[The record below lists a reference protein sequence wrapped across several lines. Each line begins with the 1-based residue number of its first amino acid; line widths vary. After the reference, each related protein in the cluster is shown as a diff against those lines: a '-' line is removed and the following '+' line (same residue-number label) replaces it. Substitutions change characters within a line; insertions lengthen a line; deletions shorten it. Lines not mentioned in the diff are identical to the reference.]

1 MKNTR
6 RITMSK
12 KSSGKESWIM
22 TKAFYGV
29 VLSIVLAIAGIA
41 AAIYNVSRTR
51 DLIPEN
57 EFTTEYTAPT
67 TEPTTDRQANA
78 EVTGVPDERETTSK
92 VTMNDLNRP
101 YSGYFL
107 LPLNSKISKDYSD
120 GAPVFSETM
129 GDWRAHSGIDI
140 SGNIGD
146 NAIAVQDGTVKNAY
160 SDDLWGEVVVIEHG
174 SGLTAKYCGVKSTV
188 EKGEHVEQGQVIGT
202 VVMIPVEAKDG
213 VHVHLE
219 TEVSEKTVNPV
230 KALNLFSESTGE
242 AE

>member
-1 MKNTR
+1 
-6 RITMSK
+6 MSK

-29 VLSIVLAIAGIA
+29 VFSIVLAIAGVA
-41 AAIYNVSRTR
+41 MAIYNVSKTRT
-51 DLIPEN
+51 LIPEN
-57 EFTTEYTAPT
+57 GFTAEYTVPA
-67 TEPTTDRQANA
+67 TESATGRQANA
-78 EVTGVPDERETTSK
+78 DVTGVPDERETTSK

-101 YSGYFL
+101 YSGYYL
-107 LPLNSKISKDYSD
+107 LPLNSKISKDFSD

-146 NAIAVQDGTVKNAY
+146 NAIAVQDGTVKSAY

-174 SGLTAKYCGVKSTV
+174 NGLTAKYCGVKSTV
-188 EKGEHVEQGQVIGT
+188 EKGAHVEQGQVIGT

-219 TEVSEKTVNPV
+219 TEVSGKAVSPV
-230 KALNLFSESTGE
+230 KALNLFSENTSE
-242 AE
+242 AD